1 MPAADSVNSTSA
13 FNSTRQTYYLS
24 QIILSLITA
33 GPAVLSNVVLLL
45 SVYRDPDRNRLRQ
58 SPVTLLVVNLSVCDL
73 LAGLAPGFGSSYYY
87 IALFNGTARE
97 DLNGMRILL
106 TFCGVI
112 TTVVSSCTITA
123 MSFDRLFAVSSPLQ
137 YKAQITNAKIKVF
150 LAICWVYALLFSC
163 LVRGV
168 SFPVFVLLYCHLHIS
183 FPLVILPV
191 TNWKTYRVLRSHN
204 NLVRDIAN
212 NGRQAMVT
220 VHRNRERK
228 LMSAFFLVLVLFYAT
243 FMPVFIAQNMFVF
256 RPSWLKSESFST
268 FLSTSDKFVLVNCI
282 LNPFI
287 YAWRIPKY
295 RRAFKAVF
303 CGCGF
308 RNQPTNTVADGISM
322 TMRRPRST
330 TGVSFEAECRT

>member
-1 MPAADSVNSTSA
+1 MSASDSVNSTSA

-45 SVYRDPDRNRLRQ
+45 SIYRDPDRNRLRQ

-73 LAGLAPGFGSSYYY
+73 LTGLAPGFGSFYYN

-97 DLNGMRILL
+97 DFNGVRILVNS
-106 TFCGVI
+106 TAVI

-150 LAICWVYALLFSC
+150 LAICWVYAPLFCC
-163 LVRGV
+163 LSKAV
-168 SFPVFVLLYCHLHIS
+168 SFPVFVLLYSHLHIS

-191 TNWKTYRVLRSHN
+191 ANCKTYTVLRSHN
-204 NLVRDIAN
+204 NLVRDIAD

-228 LMSAFFLVLVLFYAT
+228 LMSAFFMVLVLFYVT
-243 FMPVFIAQNMFVF
+243 YLPVFIAQNLFVF
-256 RPSWLKSESFST
+256 RPHLLKSESFLAFHS
-268 FLSTSDKFVLVNCI
+268 SSDKFVLVNCI

-295 RRAFKAVF
+295 SIVLLL
-303 CGCGF
+303 
-308 RNQPTNTVADGISM
+308 
-322 TMRRPRST
+322 
-330 TGVSFEAECRT
+330 